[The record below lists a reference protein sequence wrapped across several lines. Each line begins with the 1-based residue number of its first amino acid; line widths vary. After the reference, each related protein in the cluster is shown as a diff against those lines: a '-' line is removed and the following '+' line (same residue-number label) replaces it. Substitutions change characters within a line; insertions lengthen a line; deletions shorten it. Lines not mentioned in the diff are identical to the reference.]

1 MSSWRRNSAELGS
14 KPKFFNACRQEQF
27 EIATGLIGVRR
38 DVRTL
43 FFLFKLV

>member
-14 KPKFFNACRQEQF
+14 KPKFFNACRLEEF
-27 EIATGLIGVRR
+27 EVATGFIGMRR
-38 DVRTL
+38 DVRSL